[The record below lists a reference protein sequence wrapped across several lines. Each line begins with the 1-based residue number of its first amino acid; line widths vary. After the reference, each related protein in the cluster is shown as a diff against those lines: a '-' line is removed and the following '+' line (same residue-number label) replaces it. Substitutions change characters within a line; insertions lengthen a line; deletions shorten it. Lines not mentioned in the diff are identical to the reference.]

1 MTDHEELDGQ
11 SLKMNLA
18 YAGMPIVFLK
28 LETYDAFKELA
39 SACRVMQERLE
50 IPWQKER
57 VTGEE
62 RAILEAM
69 VALDKAQ

>member
-1 MTDHEELDGQ
+1 MNEELDGQ
-11 SLKMNLA
+11 TLQMNLA
-18 YAGMPIVFLK
+18 HAGKPIVFLR
-28 LETYDAFKELA
+28 LETYDAFEELVA
-39 SACRVMQERLE
+39 ACRVMQERLM

-69 VALDKAQ
+69 VALDKAK